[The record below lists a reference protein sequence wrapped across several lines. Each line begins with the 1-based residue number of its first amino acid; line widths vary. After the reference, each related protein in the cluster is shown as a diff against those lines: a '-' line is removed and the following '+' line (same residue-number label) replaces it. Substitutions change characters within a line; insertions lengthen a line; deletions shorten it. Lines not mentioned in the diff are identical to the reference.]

1 MILSDD
7 LVEIFQPLCFSKLH
21 QKYSESI
28 ENAPTIKEHEL
39 ADYLFLLFDQLMD
52 SAELLVDN
60 IVTLDFD
67 DYNDDDDDDDEN
79 YHEEDDFESLVQVDG
94 IKYSYNTM
102 CAIVKYSKTH
112 TFQSLHYRYKN
123 IKHKEQLR
131 RIKQYVNA
139 EGTKLQKFQQID
151 KFAYSEFARMRESC
165 LPIHDFDVRR
175 LAIKRARSL
184 NLTGFM
190 ASHHW
195 LSDFKHRHHI
205 SSRKITKLVTKNFI
219 EDRDKIQKSVEIF
232 VSKVKNRI
240 VNYAADH
247 ILNSDQSS
255 FN

>member
-1 MILSDD
+1 MINAKNVLKLFND
-7 LVEIFQPLCFSKLH
+7 LVH

-67 DYNDDDDDDDEN
+67 NYNDDDDDAN

-112 TFQSLHYRYKN
+112 TFQSLHHRYKN

-151 KFAYSEFARMRESC
+151 KFDYSEFARMRESC

-175 LAIKRARSL
+175 LAIKKARSL

-205 SSRKITKLVTKNFI
+205 SSRKITKLVTKTFI
-219 EDRDKIQKSVEIF
+219 EDRDKIQKSAEIF

-240 VNYAADH
+240 ANYAADH
-247 ILNSDQSS
+247 ILSSDQSS
-255 FN
+255 FK